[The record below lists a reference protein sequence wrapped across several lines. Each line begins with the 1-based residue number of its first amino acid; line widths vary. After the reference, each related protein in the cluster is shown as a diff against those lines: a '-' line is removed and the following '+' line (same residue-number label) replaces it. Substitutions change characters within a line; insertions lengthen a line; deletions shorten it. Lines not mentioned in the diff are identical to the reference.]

1 MNDSHSLS
9 GNEHAPNRQRKSPEL
24 PRVDYDL
31 IRWHG
36 HAALVTV
43 LISALLGILVAAK
56 FNFPTF
62 LGGHAWETWG
72 RLRYNHTQ
80 GIFFGWLGNAFIA
93 FCYFVVPRLANRPV
107 TSRTLGW
114 VIFCL
119 WNFVVVLP
127 GWILVCA
134 GFSQPLEWAEFPV
147 IVDVFV
153 ILAFLL
159 MLVQFVKPL
168 LSVPAADLY
177 VSGWYL
183 TGGLVF
189 TTLAYPIGN
198 LVPEFVAGAKGAAF
212 SGLWIHDAVGLF
224 VTPFALSMAY
234 YVIPSVTRK
243 PIYSHFISM
252 MGFWL
257 LFFIYPLNGT
267 HHYVYSAIPMSAQRG
282 AIIASVYLG
291 LTVILVVANLL
302 LSLRGS
308 ADKVGG
314 NVPLRFVWFGVI
326 AYLLVSLQGSI
337 QALMPVN
344 RFTHFSDWVIGHSHL
359 AMIGFASFTAAGALA
374 HVWSSLPGV
383 RYNARAMN
391 WAFWLLAIGLSL
403 MVIDLTAAGLVEG
416 QLWVSPAPW
425 MDSVR
430 AMQPYWMARMHSG
443 ILILAGFLL
452 FWIGLLTGPRHP
464 IPSLLASATG
474 RTQRLPFADKKSHE
488 TSHLFHGT
496 PSILGYAFVIAFV
509 AGFGFFVLSFVVLGI
524 LPAHQLQ
531 AEIDRTAPHAMQPL
545 TASESHGRIIYG
557 REGCAYCHT
566 EQVRVISADV
576 VRFGAPTST
585 WETQYDYPHLWGTR
599 RVGPDLSREHGLRT
613 DDWHFTHLFNP
624 RATVPDSI
632 MPPYPWLFNGSAAK
646 PNQDGLDLVAY
657 LRSLGRERELAGDI
671 GSEQVG
677 QGMAMEMSSGYT
689 AQGIPDTRPIIDIGG
704 VNPDAPVFTAKGVP
718 DAAKVQRGKDV
729 FQHNCSGCHGVN
741 ADDHGIARP
750 GLLPAPANLFH
761 HHYSDADLAAI
772 LWDGVYGT
780 AMPPWRQLDKS
791 DLAAVAAYVQSLQSP
806 VTTPSLSPPDLDA
819 ASKLFAANCVSCHG
833 AQGGGD
839 GPAAG
844 GLKPSPVN
852 FHRRQPTADRAQS
865 VIERGIPGTSMPA
878 WKNRLSDEERRLLAR
893 YVLSLYDGGRKELQ
907 GQ

>member
-1 MNDSHSLS
+1 LIGRQGPGINKQLS
-9 GNEHAPNRQRKSPEL
+9 RERGISSEL
-24 PRVDYDL
+24 PRIDYDL
-31 IRWHG
+31 IRCHG

-43 LISALLGILVAAK
+43 LVSALFGILVATK

-93 FCYFVVPRLANRPV
+93 FCYFVVPRLTNRPV

-114 VIFCL
+114 VIFWL

-134 GFSQPLEWAEFPV
+134 GFSQPLEWAEFPI

-159 MLVQFVKPL
+159 MLLQFVKPL
-168 LSVPAADLY
+168 LSVPAGDLY
-177 VSGWYL
+177 VSGWYI

-198 LVPEFVAGAKGAAF
+198 LVPEFAAGAKGAAF

-224 VTPFALSMAY
+224 VTPLALAMAY
-234 YVIPSVTRK
+234 YVIPSVTQR

-291 LTVILVVANLL
+291 LTVILVVTNLL

-308 ADKVGG
+308 SDKVGG
-314 NVPLRFVWFGVI
+314 NVPLRFVWFGVV
-326 AYLLVSLQGSI
+326 AYLLVSLQGSM
-337 QALMPVN
+337 QALMPIN
-344 RFTHFSDWVIGHSHL
+344 RFIHFSDWVIGHSHL

-391 WAFWLLAIGLSL
+391 WAYWLLATGLSL
-403 MVIDLTAAGLVEG
+403 MVVDLTAAGLVEG
-416 QLWVSPAPW
+416 QLWLSPAPW
-425 MDSVR
+425 IDSVR
-430 AMQPYWMARMHSG
+430 ATYPFWLTRTLSG
-443 ILILAGFLL
+443 IPIIAGFLL
-452 FWIGLLTGPRHP
+452 FWIGLLTGPRRP
-464 IPSLLASATG
+464 MPSALASARSTTEG
-474 RTQRLPFADKKSHE
+474 TAYVNE
-488 TSHLFHGT
+488 TSHASKHIFHGT
-496 PSILGYAFVIAFV
+496 PSILGYAFVITFG
-509 AGFGFFVLSFVVLGI
+509 AGFGFFLLSFAVLGI
-524 LPAHQLQ
+524 LPARQLQ
-531 AEIDRTAPHAMQPL
+531 AEIDRTVPRSMQPL
-545 TASESHGRIIYG
+545 TASEAHGRVIYG

-566 EQVRVISADV
+566 EQVRVIAADV
-576 VRFGAPTST
+576 IRFGAPTAP

-599 RVGPDLSREHGLRT
+599 RIGPDLSREHGLRT
-613 DDWHFTHLFNP
+613 DDWHFAHLFNP
-624 RATVPDSI
+624 RSTVPDSI
-632 MPPYPWLFNGSAAK
+632 MPPYPWLFDGSAAK

-657 LRSLGRERELAGDI
+657 LRSLGREREWSGDI

-677 QGMAMEMSSGYT
+677 PGMAMEMTSGYS
-689 AQGIPDTRPIIDIGG
+689 AQGIPDTRPIIDIRGI
-704 VNPDAPVFTAKGVP
+704 NTDAPVFMATGVL
-718 DAAKVQRGKDV
+718 DATKIRRGKDV

-761 HHYSDADLAAI
+761 HHYSDADLATV
-772 LWDGVYGT
+772 LWDGVYGS
-780 AMPPWRQLDKS
+780 AMPPWRQLDKA
-791 DLAAVAAYVQSLQSP
+791 DLAAVTAYVQSLQAP
-806 VTTPSLSPPDLDA
+806 VTTVSMSPQDLDA
-819 ASKLFAANCVSCHG
+819 ASKLFAVNCVSCHG
-833 AQGGGD
+833 TQGGGD

-844 GLKPSPVN
+844 ALKPSPVN
-852 FHRRQPTADRAQS
+852 FHVRQPTEDRTRS
-865 VIERGIPGTSMPA
+865 VIENGIPGSSMPP
-878 WKNRLSDEERRLLAR
+878 WKGRLNKDERNLLAR
-893 YVLSLYDGGRKELQ
+893 YVQSLYDGGGKEVQ
-907 GQ
+907 RQ

>member
-1 MNDSHSLS
+1 
-9 GNEHAPNRQRKSPEL
+9 
-24 PRVDYDL
+24 
-31 IRWHG
+31 
-36 HAALVTV
+36 
-43 LISALLGILVAAK
+43 
-56 FNFPTF
+56 
-62 LGGHAWETWG
+62 
-72 RLRYNHTQ
+72 
-80 GIFFGWLGNAFIA
+80 
-93 FCYFVVPRLANRPV
+93 
-107 TSRTLGW
+107 
-114 VIFCL
+114 
-119 WNFVVVLP
+119 
-127 GWILVCA
+127 
-134 GFSQPLEWAEFPV
+134 
-147 IVDVFV
+147 
-153 ILAFLL
+153 
-159 MLVQFVKPL
+159 
-168 LSVPAADLY
+168 
-177 VSGWYL
+177 
-183 TGGLVF
+183 
-189 TTLAYPIGN
+189 
-198 LVPEFVAGAKGAAF
+198 
-212 SGLWIHDAVGLF
+212 
-224 VTPFALSMAY
+224 
-234 YVIPSVTRK
+234 
-243 PIYSHFISM
+243 
-252 MGFWL
+252 
-257 LFFIYPLNGT
+257 
-267 HHYVYSAIPMSAQRG
+267 
-282 AIIASVYLG
+282 
-291 LTVILVVANLL
+291 
-302 LSLRGS
+302 
-308 ADKVGG
+308 
-314 NVPLRFVWFGVI
+314 
-326 AYLLVSLQGSI
+326 
-337 QALMPVN
+337 
-344 RFTHFSDWVIGHSHL
+344 
-359 AMIGFASFTAAGALA
+359 
-374 HVWSSLPGV
+374 
-383 RYNARAMN
+383 
-391 WAFWLLAIGLSL
+391 
-403 MVIDLTAAGLVEG
+403 
-416 QLWVSPAPW
+416 
-425 MDSVR
+425 
-430 AMQPYWMARMHSG
+430 MHSG

-576 VRFGAPTST
+576 VRFGAPTSP